1 MSTEEINQPV
11 VAYFTFIQ
19 NNMAQITSGNA
30 TQVMREA
37 EQRHLQIMHQVI
49 GQLREEWTSRL
60 AMREQEFEQRLQEA
74 ESGSLVAKAEYQK
87 LSSEAVQALEN
98 AKASHQA
105 EGVPYK
111 SLQVKFLTSLGPE
124 LLLRRQQQLWP
135 MVQEGA
141 AVVDRQRRNP
151 PEEESSFARPQQ
163 QLPPMEV
170 DSNSPPPIFRD
181 VRKFKDV
188 HFLIQKPLPEE
199 AYF

>member
-49 GQLREEWTSRL
+49 GQLREEWTSRQ

-74 ESGSLVAKAEYQK
+74 ESGSIVAKAEYQK

-105 EGVPYK
+105 EAEAQNL
-111 SLQVKFLTSLGPE
+111 SLQDTIDDLQEQLDILKKKVHETAATGNGASDGGEADVILEIKTPAVLAAEAKAKLDK
-124 LLLRRQQQLWP
+124 LLSPSKPRSKLQL
-135 MVQEGA
+135 
-141 AVVDRQRRNP
+141 
-151 PEEESSFARPQQ
+151 S
-163 QLPPMEV
+163 
-170 DSNSPPPIFRD
+170 
-181 VRKFKDV
+181 
-188 HFLIQKPLPEE
+188 
-199 AYF
+199 